1 MQVICKT
8 ESHLALLFLPPTP
21 RFRIGALFYEE
32 VSVLLRCMRLGSDNI
47 EVGVRRYG
55 GGRRGKQKFEVWK
68 FKDHNRKAHV
78 S

>member
-1 MQVICKT
+1 MT
-8 ESHLALLFLPPTP
+8 ALRKQKSSAKLKKKNYGRSMEILEGWGQTIF
-21 RFRIGALFYEE
+21 
-32 VSVLLRCMRLGSDNI
+32 